1 MADNLPAA
9 KDVANELLI
18 KSIRARREG
27 VVCLFMIFISALSV
41 ILYFAFFQ
49 NYNVP
54 WSLSIGG
61 SVSGTVSVQADA
73 SVWVGLISA
82 LILRLGAVILA
93 VFLMQILFSFGR
105 NRFRVSDAL
114 LIRANAIILSEGRL
128 SDISILVDA
137 LNTDDIGFGS
147 EPVPQT
153 EKLVSVICDVIEKI
167 KN

>member
-1 MADNLPAA
+1 M
-9 KDVANELLI
+9 
-18 KSIRARREG
+18 
-27 VVCLFMIFISALSV
+27 
-41 ILYFAFFQ
+41 
-49 NYNVP
+49 
-54 WSLSIGG
+54 
-61 SVSGTVSVQADA
+61 
-73 SVWVGLISA
+73 
-82 LILRLGAVILA
+82 
-93 VFLMQILFSFGR
+93 
-105 NRFRVSDAL
+105 SDAL